1 MDMSYA
7 KIPIRNEN
15 KRLYSEKRSPYVVSN
30 QDQPEIHHVY
40 DADTDLGS
48 SIFFNDVS
56 PCDSK
61 VVVPNKCKKDKK
73 EISEQEAVE
82 RKQKEEEVWK
92 MYFDGSMAKVG
103 DGAGVFIIS
112 PIIYFKAYSY
122 KIVFEC
128 TNNVA

>member
-1 MDMSYA
+1 MSYA
-7 KIPIRNEN
+7 TIPIRNEN
-15 KRLYSEKRSPYVVSN
+15 KRLYSKNISPYVVRN

-73 EISEQEAVE
+73 EISEHEALE
-82 RKQKEEEVWK
+82 RKKKEKE
-92 MYFDGSMAKVG
+92 
-103 DGAGVFIIS
+103 
-112 PIIYFKAYSY
+112 
-122 KIVFEC
+122 
-128 TNNVA
+128 